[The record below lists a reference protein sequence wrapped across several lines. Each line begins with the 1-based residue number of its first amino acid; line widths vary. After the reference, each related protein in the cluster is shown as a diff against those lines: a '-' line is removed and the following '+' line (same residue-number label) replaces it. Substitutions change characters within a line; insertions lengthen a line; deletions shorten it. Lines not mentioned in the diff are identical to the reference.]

1 MNLLKHYFLIKF
13 NLLYSART
21 IADFPFGFGL
31 FLFNRINTKRFVP
44 PTDLIGLKKLI
55 LHIFSNQVAA
65 FLAFYP
71 FYFCIFW
78 ENIFY
83 IQEEGMFASSFWNM
97 YHRMFLEY
105 NMLYTYEEYYFTWHH
120 QSTQQRNI
128 ELWYQMK
135 AYFSKLNVFSI

>member
-1 MNLLKHYFLIKF
+1 MNLVKQYFLVNIL
-13 NLLYSART
+13 LLYSVRT
-21 IADFPFGFGL
+21 TADFPFGFGL

-83 IQEEGMFASSFWNM
+83 IQEEEGMFASSFWNM
-97 YHRMFLEY
+97 YHMMF
-105 NMLYTYEEYYFTWHH
+105 FG
-120 QSTQQRNI
+120 I
-128 ELWYQMK
+128 
-135 AYFSKLNVFSI
+135 